1 MMYHGFL
8 CCLKISFI
16 LLFPFSCINPNRL
29 EMQAQTHF
37 LLQKSQAHF
46 SLLQVF
52 ADKLVKQAYDDWINV
67 VEYDGKTL
75 LRFKQKKKS
84 VATRSE
90 TAKAV
95 TSYPVSY
102 DSGHSQKQ
110 LIQEPLNG
118 EQPSPRNMREGTFI
132 CTHMA

>member
-1 MMYHGFL
+1 MYHGFL

-132 CTHMA
+132 CTPMA

>member
-8 CCLKISFI
+8 CCLNFF
-16 LLFPFSCINPNRL
+16 LLFPCSCINPNRL

-67 VEYDGKTL
+67 VEYDAKTL
-75 LRFKQKKKS
+75 LGFKQKKKF

-102 DSGHSQKQ
+102 DSEPSQKQ

-118 EQPSPRNMREGTFI
+118 EQPSPSNMHEGTSI
-132 CTHMA
+132 CTPIA